1 MDEISKRNF
10 LAINEAIKDD
20 RRKDSERD
28 KKITQLE
35 QEIAMLKI
43 QITQLE
49 KKLNI
54 VFTKTIG
61 NGATTWI

>member
-61 NGATTWI
+61 NGATT